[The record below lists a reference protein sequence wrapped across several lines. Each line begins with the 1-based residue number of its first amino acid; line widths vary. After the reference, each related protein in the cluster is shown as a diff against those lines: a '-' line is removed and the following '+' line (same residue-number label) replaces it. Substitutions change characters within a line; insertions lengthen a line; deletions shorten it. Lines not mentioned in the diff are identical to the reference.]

1 MMPDTWLP
9 TLTVV
14 TAERVPVAVTVAT
27 TSPFSSRA
35 LRYFGSEEP
44 LRERRSHAPP
54 PMTTTAAR
62 AARILFF
69 MQSSNGVGRRESAE
83 G

>member
-1 MMPDTWLP
+1 MMPETWLP

-27 TSPFSSRA
+27 TSPLSIFP

-44 LRERRSHAPP
+44 LRATRNHAPP
-54 PMTTTAAR
+54 ATKTTAAIT
-62 AARILFF
+62 ARNLFL
-69 MQSSNGVGRRESAE
+69 MQSSNGVGRR
-83 G
+83 